1 MARYGRRSNHWLWQ
15 PRDSRGRFG
24 SGGGGSEPD
33 PLSEWLF
40 RQKWWVIVLFII
52 ALFAFML
59 WIYYSG
65 YALVFIIGC
74 FALSLIL
81 PLLAEPIA
89 LMIIGIR
96 ELWRWIKKL
105 RK

>member
-1 MARYGRRSNHWLWQ
+1 MARYGRRSNHWMWQ
-15 PRDSRGRFG
+15 PRSANGRFA
-24 SGGGGSEPD
+24 SSGGSEPD

-40 RQKWWVIVLFII
+40 RQKWWVIVLFMI
-52 ALFAFML
+52 ALLAFML
-59 WIYYSG
+59 WLYYSG
-65 YALVFIIGC
+65 YILVFIIGC

>member
-1 MARYGRRSNHWLWQ
+1 MWQ

-52 ALFAFML
+52 ALIAFML
-59 WIYYSG
+59 WLYYSG
-65 YALVFIIGC
+65 YILVFIIGC

-81 PLLAEPIA
+81 PRDKGIVEVDQETEE
-89 LMIIGIR
+89 MISIV
-96 ELWRWIKKL
+96 
-105 RK
+105 